1 MAARLATGG
10 PAPGLSLPWGRRLQP
25 GFKGDLVRPLI
36 WRGHRGEMTVK
47 RFAAVLI
54 ATALTVGTAS
64 FAVARS
70 GIGITVTPSTASP
83 ATIQLSH

>member
-1 MAARLATGG
+1 
-10 PAPGLSLPWGRRLQP
+10 
-25 GFKGDLVRPLI
+25 
-36 WRGHRGEMTVK
+36 MTVK